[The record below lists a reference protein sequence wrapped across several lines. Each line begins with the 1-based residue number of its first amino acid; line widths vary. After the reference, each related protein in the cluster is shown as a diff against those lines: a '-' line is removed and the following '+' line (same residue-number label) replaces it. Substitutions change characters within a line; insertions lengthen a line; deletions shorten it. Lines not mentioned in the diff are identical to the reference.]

1 MRDFYA
7 FIFVIFLGILG
18 IVATFFVGKDAAD
31 KKRLRILF
39 ILPLF
44 WIYQIAAMYAFGSN
58 APHNPEWVISSV
70 RYAPVAYLA
79 FAVFSVWRLRGY
91 RLVTVGFCIF
101 NLLLLLF
108 FTFLTGMAVTGA
120 WV

>member
-1 MRDFYA
+1 MRDLYA
-7 FIFVIFLGILG
+7 FIFVIFLGVFG
-18 IVATFFVGKDAAD
+18 FVATFFVGEDAAD
-31 KKRLRILF
+31 KRRLRILL

-44 WIYQIAAMYAFGSN
+44 WIYQIGAMYAFGPN

-108 FTFLTGMAVTGA
+108 FTFLAGMAVTGA